1 MLASPLWLALLAGAL
16 ALALALA
23 GRRRLAVAFAA
34 LAGAC
39 VVAMTPLF
47 GNALLGWLEAPYEE
61 PRRDCDG
68 GDEVV
73 VLAGGFERAARA
85 PDDYDALSD
94 ASVRRLVRALALQR
108 EAPARRLVVTGGG
121 AWRVPESTVLA
132 TLAVELGAPAAQ
144 VERETVSHDTWQ
156 GAQALARQWQG
167 RVPRIWLVSSA
178 WHMRRATIAF
188 EAAGFAPCPVVAD
201 LRHRDTSG
209 WWTLLPQAS
218 GLRKTEV
225 ALHELA
231 GIAWYR
237 WRAYRGD
244 ASSASSYTESS
255 SRPIA
260 SQP

>member
-1 MLASPLWLALLAGAL
+1 MLASPLWLALLTGAL
-16 ALALALA
+16 AVALALA
-23 GRRRLAVAFAA
+23 GRRRLAISFAA

-47 GNALLGWLEAPYEE
+47 GNALLGWLESPYEQAQ
-61 PRRDCDG
+61 PGCDG

-73 VLAGGFERAARA
+73 VLAGGFERAPRT

-94 ASVRRLVRALALQR
+94 ASVRRLVRALALRR
-108 EAPARRLVVTGGG
+108 EAPSRRLVVTGGG
-121 AWRVPESTVLA
+121 AWRVPESSVLA
-132 TLAVELGAPAAQ
+132 TLAVELGAPAAN

-156 GAQALARQWQG
+156 GAQALARQWHG
-167 RVPRIWLVSSA
+167 RAPRIWLVSSA
-178 WHMRRATIAF
+178 WHMRRAMIAF
-188 EAAGFAPCPVVAD
+188 EAAGFMPCPVVAD
-201 LRHRDTSG
+201 MRHRDTSG

-237 WRAYRGD
+237 WRSYREGA
-244 ASSASSYTESS
+244 ASSASS
-255 SRPIA
+255 
-260 SQP
+260 